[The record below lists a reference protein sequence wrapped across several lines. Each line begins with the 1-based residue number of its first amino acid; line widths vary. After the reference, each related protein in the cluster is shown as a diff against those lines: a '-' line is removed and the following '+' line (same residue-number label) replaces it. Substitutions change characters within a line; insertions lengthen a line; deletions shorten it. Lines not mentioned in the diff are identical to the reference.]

1 MTHNTTYSGKMTAT
15 LSSGSTLTLKNRGTK
30 ELGRVITKA
39 LAGYD
44 IGDEIP
50 RYFNIESYN
59 NEGETL
65 QTLLNRNLPFTG
77 VTYTDEITETE
88 RDIIGQLDLNCIIMS
103 QHKVTTNISDK
114 VRFCMYNSK
123 NVKLAEVSTNLNNSD
138 TLTGN
143 YKDGEEISSD
153 TTDALCRVYNEIVDG
168 TDCLIHWTMTFMN
181 DINTG
186 GNT

>member
-1 MTHNTTYSGKMTAT
+1 MTHNITYSGKMTAT
-15 LSSGSTLTLKNRGTK
+15 LSSGTTLTLKNQGTK

-59 NEGETL
+59 SEGETL

-77 VTYTDEITETE
+77 VTYNDEITETE
-88 RDIIGQLDLNCIIMS
+88 GNIIGQLDLNCIIMS
-103 QHKVTTNISDK
+103 QHKVDTNIGGNSN

-123 NVKLAEVSTNLNNSD
+123 NVKLAEVSPDLNNRD
-138 TLTGN
+138 ELIIDGN
-143 YKDGEEISSD
+143 IISSNE
-153 TTDALCRVYNEIVDG
+153 TNPLCQVYNSIVEG